1 MSHILRIDASARNS
15 GSTTRQL
22 TDQLVAR
29 LVEQGY
35 GAAVTSRD
43 LALTPPA
50 LLNDVVARYPA
61 SQGYVAYDW
70 LWHDQQ
76 ITLTT
81 TGSGQNL
88 AMTIPLPETVT
99 NATVLCDGQ
108 PVPNA
113 FIWIKN
119 RHCWDRFNQSGN

>member
-1 MSHILRIDASARNS
+1 MFDVRNPNVSVMIPVSSASGVHTA
-15 GSTTRQL
+15 
-22 TDQLVAR
+22 
-29 LVEQGY
+29 Y
-35 GAAVTSRD
+35 
-43 LALTPPA
+43 
-50 LLNDVVARYPA
+50 VVARYPA

-119 RHCWDRFNQSGN
+119 RPYVFIKITGLTHTVQISW

>member
-1 MSHILRIDASARNS
+1 MLGA
-15 GSTTRQL
+15 L
-22 TDQLVAR
+22 M
-29 LVEQGY
+29 E
-35 GAAVTSRD
+35 GAAGVLDAGTAYQSVK
-43 LALTPPA
+43 LTPRWQA
-50 LLNDVVARYPA
+50 SGVHTAYVVARYPA

-81 TGSGQNL
+81 TGSGNNL

-108 PVPNA
+108 PVPDA

-119 RHCWDRFNQSGN
+119 RPYVFIKITGLTHTVQISW